1 MSERARTGLFIT
13 FEGVEG
19 CGKSTQTRLL
29 VEHLEVRGM
38 EVVLTREPGGTALGE
53 RLREILLDVGQTGMR
68 AETELFLYL
77 ASRAEHVARV
87 IVPALARGAVVIS
100 DRFGDASVAYQG
112 GGRGLGADLV
122 RSLNET
128 ATGGVKPDMSFL
140 LDLDAGEGLGRLD
153 GRIQD
158 GGEIASRDRIESEA
172 IEFHGAV
179 RQAYLDEA
187 ARNPERFAVLD
198 ARDHIEDLAREIA
211 SRVDDRLTEWDG
223 VHPGDD

>member
-1 MSERARTGLFIT
+1 MSERERTGLFIT

-29 VEHLEVRGM
+29 VEHLEARGI

-77 ASRAEHVARV
+77 ASRAEHVAHV
-87 IVPALARGAVVIS
+87 IAPALTRGAVVIS

-128 ATGGVKPDMSFL
+128 ATGDVKPDISFL

-153 GRIQD
+153 GRIQE
-158 GGEIASRDRIESEA
+158 GGEVASRDRIESEA
-172 IEFHGAV
+172 IEFHGTV
-179 RQAYLDEA
+179 RQTYLDEA
-187 ARNPERFAVLD
+187 ARDPERFAVLD
-198 ARDHIEDLAREIA
+198 ARGHIEELAREIA
-211 SRVDDRLTEWDG
+211 SRVDDRLTERDT
-223 VHPGDD
+223 PRR